1 IIERKPLGNAR
12 GEFAVF
18 FDLLEDFEIFPT
30 LGIVLEGSEAPLGSI
45 GESGLHRLAA
55 LVVGGLGNGID
66 DGGAGRLAQN
76 AVGLPVRIAVDFSAL
91 GVAAGDGNA
100 GELQS
105 AGIGDGDVPIHAV
118 QKNRMVAGN
127 LVYIPARG
135 DGLDGPEVF
144 VPAAAQNPVP
154 RGGRFDLSANAFA
167 KLVERLH
174 ADEIDV
180 QTLGPAFGK
189 VDVRVIESRHDE
201 LSAQID

>member
-1 IIERKPLGNAR
+1 M
-12 GEFAVF
+12 
-18 FDLLEDFEIFPT
+18 
-30 LGIVLEGSEAPLGSI
+30 
-45 GESGLHRLAA
+45 
-55 LVVGGLGNGID
+55 
-66 DGGAGRLAQN
+66 
-76 AVGLPVRIAVDFSAL
+76 
-91 GVAAGDGNA
+91 
-100 GELQS
+100 QS
-105 AGIGDGDVPIHAV
+105 AGIGDGDVAIHAV

-154 RGGRFDLSANAFA
+154 WGGRFDLSANAFA

-189 VDVRVIESRHDE
+189 VDVRVIESGHDE
-201 LSAQID
+201 LPAQIDYLGLRAFQLEDLGVLSDGFNAITANGNRLRAFNRFERGGFDDAGVDVAVHKDEVRFGHDRLILRLRAAKCQRQ